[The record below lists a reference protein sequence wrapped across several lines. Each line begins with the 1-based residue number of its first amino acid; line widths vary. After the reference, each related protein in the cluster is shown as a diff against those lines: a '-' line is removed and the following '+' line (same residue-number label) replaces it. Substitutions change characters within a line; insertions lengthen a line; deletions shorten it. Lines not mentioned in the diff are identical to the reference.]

1 MPFNYTPIGYA
12 SYVHEFREVAIK
24 ARVEIHELEQ
34 SRFIEGTVI
43 GGERQGR
50 WIRRRCGGCIV
61 VIPAYAIKF
70 V

>member
-1 MPFNYTPIGYA
+1 M
-12 SYVHEFREVAIK
+12 K
-24 ARVEIHELEQ
+24 AKVEIHELEQ